1 MTQGHFSPI
10 LGYFKIAV
18 REAVEA
24 IYALR
29 KSKPRMIP
37 SVLQVEAPSVKGA
50 QVAAEYPLLKS
61 FVDAYSDDCPPA
73 LLVFGDSVFLR
84 VATDD
89 QSSLPLGEILG
100 LSYQDGMFLV
110 SGSGYHSGVFEQF
123 SAVLEALPARPR
135 IAVVPI
141 NLRIFSPTWDLNPL
155 YQFQSEIEL
164 LSSFDLKR
172 PDYTL
177 HDAKLSTEFENHVV
191 SMELDGE
198 KIISLSEFLGIIGES
213 PAIGSEA
220 WKDRLKTI
228 FQCHYMYPLNTEHRK
243 IKSLKQTIKRL
254 NGIGVSVY
262 CYITPINYEAGIEYC
277 GDVFMQAVEKNIS
290 IIQQEIG
297 SVSPAVSTGNDALA
311 FRFENFAFRFARNVF
326 FTSHNATEH
335 LRFEGRDLIAKRIAE
350 AERALHKTSAY

>member
-18 REAVEA
+18 REALKP
-24 IYALR
+24 IHALR
-29 KSKPRMIP
+29 KSKPRIIS
-37 SVLQVEAPSVKGA
+37 SVLRVEAPSVEGA
-50 QVAAEYPLLKS
+50 QAQYPLLKS
-61 FVDAYSDDCPPA
+61 YVEAYSHDCPPA

-89 QSSLPLGEILG
+89 QSPLSLGEILG
-100 LSYQDGMFLV
+100 LSYQDGMLLV

-135 IAVVPI
+135 MAVVPI
-141 NLRIFSPTWDLNPL
+141 NLRIFSPTWDLDPL

-177 HDAKLSTEFENHVV
+177 HDAKLSTKFEEQGV

-198 KIISLSEFLGIIGES
+198 KIISLSEFFGLIKEG
-213 PAIGSEA
+213 PAIGSKA

-228 FQCHYMYPLNTEHRK
+228 FACHYMYPLNTEHRK
-243 IKSLKQTIKRL
+243 IKSLKKTIKRL

-262 CYITPINYEAGIEYC
+262 CYITPINYEAGLEYC
-277 GDVFMQAVEKNIS
+277 GDVFVQAVEDNIS
-290 IIQQEIG
+290 KIQREIG
-297 SVSPAVSTGNDALA
+297 SVSPAVFTGNDALA
-311 FRFENFAFRFARNVF
+311 FQFDNFAFQFDRSVF
-326 FTSHNATEH
+326 FTPHNATEH
-335 LRFEGRDLIAKRIAE
+335 LRFEGRELIAKRIVE
-350 AERALHKTSAY
+350 AERALLKHAY

>member
-1 MTQGHFSPI
+1 MIQGHFPPN

-18 REAVEA
+18 KAAVEA

-29 KSKPRMIP
+29 KSKPRMLP
-37 SVLQVEAPSVKGA
+37 SVPKVEAPSMKGA
-50 QVAAEYPLLKS
+50 QIAAEYPLLKS
-61 FVDAYSDDCPPA
+61 FVDAYSGDCPPA

-89 QSSLPLGEILG
+89 QSSLSLGEILG
-100 LSYQDGMFLV
+100 LIFQDGMFLV

-123 SAVLEALPARPR
+123 SAVLEVLPARPR

-177 HDAKLSTEFENHVV
+177 HDAKLSTEVEDRVM

-198 KIISLSEFLGIIGES
+198 KVISLNEFLCIIGKS

-228 FQCHYMYPLNTEHRK
+228 FQYHYMYPLNTEHRK

-277 GDVFMQAVEKNIS
+277 GDVFMEAVEKNIS

-297 SVSPAVSTGNDALA
+297 SVSTAVFTGNDALA
-311 FRFENFAFRFARNVF
+311 FRFDNFAFRFARNVF

-350 AERALHKTSAY
+350 AERTLHKTSVY